1 MLFCVT
7 AFLPNGLLQWRGL
20 ETDNIK
26 LSSTVSLVS
35 FINKVNGI
43 FPAYL
48 SLLENDLIYSSS
60 DVPLRTAFSK
70 GWLTN

>member
-1 MLFCVT
+1 M
-7 AFLPNGLLQWRGL
+7 
-20 ETDNIK
+20 
-26 LSSTVSLVS
+26 SLVS

-48 SLLENDLIYSSS
+48 SLLEKDLIYSSS
-60 DVPLRTAFSK
+60 DVPLRIAFSK